1 MKGEL
6 RVRDST
12 AGERRRRLTWLCF
25 IALAV
30 HTACAAANPAGA
42 APERR
47 GTELGFAVFQQHCV
61 SCHGN
66 PAIERAPS
74 PATLRTMSP
83 ERIYTALTSGI
94 MKQVGDTLNETD
106 RRRVAESLA
115 GQFLGSAAAGD
126 AAKMP
131 NRCADNPPLRD
142 VAE

>member
-1 MKGEL
+1 MHAA
-6 RVRDST
+6 VAADSS
-12 AGERRRRLTWLCF
+12 
-25 IALAV
+25 
-30 HTACAAANPAGA
+30 

-66 PAIERAPS
+66 PAMERAPS

-94 MKQVGDTLNETD
+94 MKSVGDTLNDTD

-115 GQFLGSAAAGD
+115 GQFLGSEKAGD
-126 AAKMP
+126 VAAMR

-142 VAE
+142 VSHQDWN